1 MSERRGGDLG
11 NPEVWSIPRPHPLI
25 QPFRYLAYFAM
36 LAVVLVLQGPTGPEW
51 PGPRRMG
58 KRLERLARGGEEQLP
73 CVIIGRSGWCPA
85 LPDFNTIRL
94 SASEAI
100 STLGRDRPIPL
111 DGLTPVALHRPRAK
125 PGAPKTPR
133 SFWLLDLDGE
143 GGRGTIA
150 ASLRD
155 LALIAAVAKWPPPP
169 ELVM

>member
-1 MSERRGGDLG
+1 MSLDHSD
-11 NPEVWSIPRPHPLI
+11 VWPIPRPHPLTM
-25 QPFRYLAYFAM
+25 PFRYLAYLAM
-36 LAVVLVLQGPTGPEW
+36 LTIAMVLQAPIGPEW
-51 PGPRRMG
+51 PGPRG
-58 KRLERLARGGEEQLP
+58 VAKRLERLRSGGEELLP

-94 SASEAI
+94 DANEAI

-111 DGLTPVALHRPRAK
+111 DGLIPVKLHRSGAK

-143 GGRGTIA
+143 GGKGTIA
-150 ASLRD
+150 ATIGN

-169 ELVM
+169 ELLR